1 MAVAA
6 GGRIFCKVLG
16 ENILPFG
23 GACGRHPIR
32 YVTFGILFCQVLNST
47 QDYIKIC
54 TNSHQLD
61 IQLDIFSQRQNIVK
75 NVSLHAGLQLI
86 YGLSPRFC
94 QSVLNGLYGNGMTG
108 VTKNLPAQTSQ

>member
-23 GACGRHPIR
+23 GVWRHPIR

-54 TNSHQLD
+54 TDSH
-61 IQLDIFSQRQNIVK
+61 QLDIFSQRQYIVK

-94 QSVLNGLYGNGMTG
+94 QSVLNGIYGNGMTG